1 MGWFDGWFGSD
12 NSGSD
17 PLKRLDPKLREFLEK
32 ESPVKYSNTPAQQP
46 TQPQSQPS
54 PQPQQ
59 QQQQQQHQQ
68 QAPQSSSDTQ
78 QQQQQNATPPAV
90 PPESLFQDGRYAHLW
105 KTYRPLAAIEAET
118 KSDSEKLSD
127 VLDAYK
133 ERRAQIGRAAL
144 ENCAEEQF
152 TWATCMKSGS
162 WTARMTLCR
171 DEVHRF
177 ERCYSA
183 QSRLLKALGYLS
195 VHGRDARV
203 DEDIQMRADELY
215 HRMLDQEREI
225 ERAKAEGRAAP
236 AFKPLLEDQKPVVPA
251 AAAAAAPAIVDAAE
265 PSATTVAAW
274 KEKLEK
280 LPPEER
286 EAEEKALRA
295 EHRANAE
302 MAARIQGLWQEQAKE
317 REARKAAGKE
327 TIMDKFS
334 AMVGTWTGP
343 KSS

>member
-17 PLKRLDPKLREFLEK
+17 PLRRLDPKLREFLEK
-32 ESPVKYSNTPAQQP
+32 ESPVKYNTTAQP
-46 TQPQSQPS
+46 TQPQSQTS
-54 PQPQQ
+54 SQPQQ
-59 QQQQQQHQQ
+59 K
-68 QAPQSSSDTQ
+68 QASKSPSDTQ
-78 QQQQQNATPPAV
+78 QQPAQQTQNPPV

-127 VLDAYK
+127 VLEAYK

-171 DEVHRF
+171 DEVHKF

-225 ERAKAEGRAAP
+225 EKAKAEGREAP
-236 AFKPLLEDQKPVVPA
+236 AFRPLLEGQKAVVPA
-251 AAAAAAPAIVDAAE
+251 AAPAAAAPAAAAVDVLE
-265 PSATTVAAW
+265 PSAATVAAW

-286 EAEEKALRA
+286 EAEEQALRA

-302 MAARIQGLWQEQAKE
+302 MAAKIQGLWQEQAKE

-334 AMVGTWTGP
+334 ALVGSWTGP